1 LLSKIIV
8 HSAYSK
14 LFTQKV
20 YEVDVVRYAD
30 VLVYLTSM
38 HTKFRNY
45 VKSVDNGLID
55 ETYCLLNKD
64 KEIITQDDLFIRRVK
79 EDDCF
84 YVVPNFMGG
93 GGKNTRY
100 LLMAAMLAV
109 ATGPAGMGMWGTG
122 AAGAGTAAGTAAA
135 TTTMASGSGVVPH
148 VAGEIGAAQLGA
160 SGFSLGSM
168 GTTLAV
174 NAGLALVTS
183 MFTKKPSDIKRTDQN
198 SRQNNMFG
206 SLKNTIDSGTP
217 IMLNY
222 GLFRVAGHFVSG
234 YLDTTD
240 HDASASITVQEKFDT

>member
-1 LLSKIIV
+1 LLSKIII

-20 YEVDVVRYAD
+20 YEVDVERYAD

-38 HTKFRNY
+38 HRKFRNY

-79 EDDCF
+79 NDDCF
-84 YVVPNFMGG
+84 YVVPSFMGG
-93 GGKNTRY
+93 GGKNGKF
-100 LLMAAMLAV
+100 LLFAAMAAAAIYTGG
-109 ATGPAGMGMWGTG
+109 ATAGLGMSPGAMGGALTPGT
-122 AAGAGTAAGTAAA
+122 AFTAAGGGMAGAQAAGS
-135 TTTMASGSGVVPH
+135 MA
-148 VAGEIGAAQLGA
+148 LG
-160 SGFSLGSM
+160 SLGTM

>member
-1 LLSKIIV
+1 LSKIII

-30 VLVYLTSM
+30 VFVYLTSM

-45 VKSVDNGLID
+45 VKSADNGLID

-93 GGKNTRY
+93 GGKNTKF
-100 LLMAAMLAV
+100 LIMAAMLAI
-109 ATGPAGMGMWGTG
+109 ATGPAGMGMWGTAAPVVPG
-122 AAGAGTAAGTAAA
+122 AVTGVGLSSGTGI
-135 TTTMASGSGVVPH
+135 VPH
-148 VAGEIGAAQLGA
+148 VAGEIGASQLAA

-240 HDASASITVQEKFDT
+240 HDASATIKVQEKFDT

>member
-1 LLSKIIV
+1 MLSKIIV

-93 GGKNTRY
+93 GGKNTKF
-100 LLMAAMLAV
+100 LIMAAMLAV
-109 ATGPAGMGMWGTG
+109 ATGPAGMGMWGSGAGG
-122 AAGAGTAAGTAAA
+122 AAAAAGGAGAMSSGAGSCSSCCRRDWCISTWC
-135 TTTMASGSGVVPH
+135 VR
-148 VAGEIGAAQLGA
+148 L
-160 SGFSLGSM
+160 
-168 GTTLAV
+168 
-174 NAGLALVTS
+174 
-183 MFTKKPSDIKRTDQN
+183 
-198 SRQNNMFG
+198 
-206 SLKNTIDSGTP
+206 
-217 IMLNY
+217 
-222 GLFRVAGHFVSG
+222 
-234 YLDTTD
+234 
-240 HDASASITVQEKFDT
+240 

>member
-1 LLSKIIV
+1 MLSKIIV

-20 YEVDVVRYAD
+20 YEVDVERYAD

-38 HTKFRNY
+38 HRKFRNY

-93 GGKNTRY
+93 GGKNTKF
-100 LLMAAMLAV
+100 LIMAAMLAV
-109 ATGPAGMGMWGTG
+109 ATGPAGMGMWGSGAGG
-122 AAGAGTAAGTAAA
+122 AAAAAGGAGAMSSGAGIA
-135 TTTMASGSGVVPH
+135 PH
-148 VAGEIGAAQLGA
+148 VAGEIGASQLGA
-160 SGFSLGSM
+160 AGGFSLGSM

>member
-1 LLSKIIV
+1 MTVFTLYLILWVVAEKIG
-8 HSAYSK
+8 
-14 LFTQKV
+14 
-20 YEVDVVRYAD
+20 
-30 VLVYLTSM
+30 
-38 HTKFRNY
+38 KF
-45 VKSVDNGLID
+45 LM
-55 ETYCLLNKD
+55 
-64 KEIITQDDLFIRRVK
+64 FAA
-79 EDDCF
+79 
-84 YVVPNFMGG
+84 M
-93 GGKNTRY
+93 
-100 LLMAAMLAV
+100 MAAAIY
-109 ATGPAGMGMWGTG
+109 TGG
-122 AAGAGTAAGTAAA
+122 ASTAAGVGQVTLQEVQVQWLQVQEL
-135 TTTMASGSGVVPH
+135 SPH
-148 VAGEIGAAQLGA
+148 VAGEIGASQLGA

>member
-1 LLSKIIV
+1 
-8 HSAYSK
+8 
-14 LFTQKV
+14 
-20 YEVDVVRYAD
+20 
-30 VLVYLTSM
+30 M
-38 HTKFRNY
+38 
-45 VKSVDNGLID
+45 
-55 ETYCLLNKD
+55 
-64 KEIITQDDLFIRRVK
+64 
-79 EDDCF
+79 
-84 YVVPNFMGG
+84 
-93 GGKNTRY
+93 
-100 LLMAAMLAV
+100 MAAAIY
-109 ATGPAGMGMWGTG
+109 TGG
-122 AAGAGTAAGTAAA
+122 ASTAAGVGTGTTAAGSA
-135 TTTMASGSGVVPH
+135 GAMASGSGVVPH
-148 VAGEIGAAQLGA
+148 VAGEIGASQLGA

>member
-1 LLSKIIV
+1 LLSKIII

-20 YEVDVVRYAD
+20 YEVDVERYAD

-38 HTKFRNY
+38 HRKFRNY

-79 EDDCF
+79 NDDCF
-84 YVVPNFMGG
+84 YVVPSFMGG
-93 GGKNTRY
+93 GGKNGKF
-100 LLMAAMLAV
+100 LLFAAMMAAAIY
-109 ATGPAGMGMWGTG
+109 TGG
-122 AAGAGTAAGTAAA
+122 ASTAAGVGTGTTAAGSA
-135 TTTMASGSGVVPH
+135 GAMASGSGVVPH
-148 VAGEIGAAQLGA
+148 VAGEIGASQLGA

>member
-20 YEVDVVRYAD
+20 YEVDIVRYAD

-45 VKSVDNGLID
+45 VKSVENGLID

-93 GGKNTRY
+93 GGKNGKF
-100 LLMAAMLAV
+100 LLFAAMAAAAIYTGG
-109 ATGPAGMGMWGTG
+109 AT
-122 AAGAGTAAGTAAA
+122 
-135 TTTMASGSGVVPH
+135 
-148 VAGEIGAAQLGA
+148 
-160 SGFSLGSM
+160 
-168 GTTLAV
+168 
-174 NAGLALVTS
+174 AGLG
-183 MFTKKPSDIKRTDQN
+183 IY
-198 SRQNNMFG
+198 SRRRWDGRCTG
-206 SLKNTIDSGTP
+206 S
-217 IMLNY
+217 
-222 GLFRVAGHFVSG
+222 R
-234 YLDTTD
+234 
-240 HDASASITVQEKFDT
+240 

>member
-1 LLSKIIV
+1 MLSKIIV

-93 GGKNTRY
+93 GGKNGKY
-100 LLMAAMLAV
+100 LMMAAMIA
-109 ATGPAGMGMWGTG
+109 AAIYTGG
-122 AAGAGTAAGTAAA
+122 ASTAAGVGSSAAGSA
-135 TTTMASGSGVVPH
+135 GAMASGSGVVPH

>member
-1 LLSKIIV
+1 MLSKIII

-45 VKSVDNGLID
+45 VKSADNGLID

-93 GGKNTRY
+93 GGKNGKF
-100 LLMAAMLAV
+100 LMFAAMMAAAIYTGGASAGLGLSPGALGGAV
-109 ATGPAGMGMWGTG
+109 SPS
-122 AAGAGTAAGTAAA
+122 AAFTAAGGGFAGTQAAA
-135 TTTMASGSGVVPH
+135 SMA
-148 VAGEIGAAQLGA
+148 LG
-160 SGFSLGSM
+160 SLGTM

-240 HDASASITVQEKFDT
+240 HDASATIKVQEKFDT

>member
-93 GGKNTRY
+93 GGKNGKY
-100 LLMAAMLAV
+100 LMMAAMIA
-109 ATGPAGMGMWGTG
+109 AAIYTGG
-122 AAGAGTAAGTAAA
+122 ASTAAGVGSSAAGSA
-135 TTTMASGSGVVPH
+135 GAMASGSGVVPH

>member
-1 LLSKIIV
+1 LLSKIII

-20 YEVDVVRYAD
+20 YEVDVERYAD

-38 HTKFRNY
+38 HRKFRNY

-79 EDDCF
+79 NDDCF
-84 YVVPNFMGG
+84 YVVPSFMGG
-93 GGKNTRY
+93 GGKNGKF
-100 LLMAAMLAV
+100 LLFAAMMAAAIY
-109 ATGPAGMGMWGTG
+109 TGCAS
-122 AAGAGTAAGTAAA
+122 TAAGVGTGTTAAGSA
-135 TTTMASGSGVVPH
+135 GAMASGSGVVPH
-148 VAGEIGAAQLGA
+148 VAGEIGASQLGA

>member
-93 GGKNTRY
+93 GGKNTKF
-100 LLMAAMLAV
+100 LIMAAMLAV
-109 ATGPAGMGMWGTG
+109 ATGPAGMGMWGSGAGG
-122 AAGAGTAAGTAAA
+122 AAAAAGGAGAMSSGAGIA
-135 TTTMASGSGVVPH
+135 PH
-148 VAGEIGAAQLGA
+148 VAGEIGASQLGA
-160 SGFSLGSM
+160 AGGFSLGSM

>member
-1 LLSKIIV
+1 LLSKIII

-84 YVVPNFMGG
+84 YVVPSFMGG
-93 GGKNTRY
+93 GGKNTKY

-109 ATGPAGMGMWGTG
+109 ATGPAGMGMWGSG
-122 AAGAGTAAGTAAA
+122 AAAGGAAASSAATMGTAAELQFMGQTAAQ
-135 TTTMASGSGVVPH
+135 T
-148 VAGEIGAAQLGA
+148 AGT
-160 SGFSLGSM
+160 GFSLGSM

-183 MFTKKPSDIKRTDQN
+183 LFTKKPSDIKRTDQN

-240 HDASASITVQEKFDT
+240 HDASATIKVQEKFDT